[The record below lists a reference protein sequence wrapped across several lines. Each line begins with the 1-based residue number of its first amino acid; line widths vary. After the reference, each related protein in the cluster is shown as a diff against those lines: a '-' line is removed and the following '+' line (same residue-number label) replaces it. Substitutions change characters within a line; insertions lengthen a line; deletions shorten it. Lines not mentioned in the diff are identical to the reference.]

1 MQWVTRQYLH
11 LDRVA
16 TPWLITRFVDPQ
28 ATFLYVPWKEEHLA
42 PPGAIGFSLPGAEL
56 GPHDHTGTTF
66 DKVMRK
72 YKLDDAA
79 LAQLADVVRA
89 GVAYVLEGYRP
100 PANDTAG
107 QTAVGLLAFAEGVF
121 LTNQSDDAIL
131 AASFPVYDA
140 LYANF
145 RVLELLKFAGQ
156 EMPDHSDGRGPS
168 KKFEGLRQIY
178 NESNVGGKPTPYGP
192 ATAGVQVSLGVQASL
207 A

>member
-16 TPWLITRFVDPQ
+16 TPWLITRFVD
-28 ATFLYVPWKEEHLA
+28 ADASFAYVPWKEEHLA
-42 PPGAIGFSLPGAEL
+42 PAGATPFSMPGAEL
-56 GPHDHTGTTF
+56 GPHDHSGTTF

-72 YKLDDAA
+72 YKLDDPA
-79 LAQLADVVRA
+79 LVQLASVVRS

-100 PANDTAG
+100 PPEDEIG
-107 QTAVGLLAFAEGVF
+107 QMAVGLLAFAEGVF

-145 RVLELLKFAGQ
+145 RALALLKANGMA
-156 EMPDHSDGRGPS
+156 MPDHSDGRGPS
-168 KKFEGLRQIY
+168 KKFEGLRKLY
-178 NESNVGGKPTPYGP
+178 NEGGKPTPYGP
-192 ATAGVQVSLGVQASL
+192 ATNAG
-207 A
+207 

>member
-16 TPWLITRFVDPQ
+16 TPWLITRFVDAE
-28 ATFLYVPWKEEHLA
+28 ATFVYVPWKEEHLA
-42 PPGAIGFSLPGAEL
+42 PAGAIAFSMPGAEL
-56 GPHDHTGTTF
+56 SPHDHSGSTF

-72 YKLDDAA
+72 YSISAPGLE
-79 LAQLADVVRA
+79 QLAAVVRA
-89 GVAYVLEGYRP
+89 GIAYVLEDFRP
-100 PANDTAG
+100 APDDQIG

-145 RVLELLKFAGQ
+145 RVLALMKAQGLA
-156 EMPDHSDGRGPS
+156 MPDHSDGRGPS
-168 KKFEGLRQIY
+168 KKFEGLRKIY
-178 NESNVGGKPTPYGP
+178 NDAGKPTPYGP
-192 ATAGVQVSLGVQASL
+192 VHKKAGA
-207 A
+207 